1 MRRRRAR
8 RSSDVA
14 AALVVID
21 VQQGLFP
28 PSRPAYRGA
37 EVVTRIAA
45 LLARARA
52 RRVPIFHIQHDGGP
66 GHILARGSAGWAV
79 HEAVC
84 PIVGEPVIEKRHC
97 SAFQETDLY
106 ERLVRAGIDKIVLAG
121 LQTEYCVDT
130 TCRAASALGFRI
142 ILASDAHTTFDTN
155 VLSAAQIIAHH
166 NHTLDGFVEL
176 AAAAEIDF

>member
-1 MRRRRAR
+1 
-8 RSSDVA
+8 VA
-14 AALVVID
+14 TSFVVID

-37 EVVTRIAA
+37 EVVARIAA

-52 RRVPIFHIQHDGGP
+52 RRVPIFHVQHDGGP

-79 HEAVC
+79 HEAVR
-84 PIVGEPVIEKRHC
+84 PIAGEPVVEKRHC
-97 SAFQETDLY
+97 SAFQDTDFG
-106 ERLVRAGIDKIVLAG
+106 ERLVRAGIDKIVIAG

-130 TCRAASALGFRI
+130 TCRAASALGFRVT
-142 ILASDAHTTFDTN
+142 LAADAHTTFDTS

-166 NHTLDGFVEL
+166 NNTLGGGFVEL
-176 AAAAEIDF
+176 VAADAIEF